1 MEDLTLLA
9 HSMGGLVARSACH
22 YAELSGQAW
31 RVQLKNLVFLGT
43 PHHGAPLERVGSLVD
58 GLLGSNVVTR
68 PFPKIGQVRSASIA
82 DLRFGYVMPADGQ
95 GADRFARAPD
105 ARTALPLPACVA
117 CYAVAGIGGAA
128 DVAAEGGGV
137 SGAVGASWAQTAQNA
152 KNALWTDGLV
162 PVGSALGEHANAS
175 RALVFEPD
183 KRWVAQGI
191 HHMALLKSP
200 EVSAQRVRRL
210 AGSRA

>member
-105 ARTALPLPACVA
+105 ARTALPCRRAWPVMRWRVWVGLPMLQRKVEGSVA
-117 CYAVAGIGGAA
+117 
-128 DVAAEGGGV
+128 
-137 SGAVGASWAQTAQNA
+137 
-152 KNALWTDGLV
+152 
-162 PVGSALGEHANAS
+162 
-175 RALVFEPD
+175 R
-183 KRWVAQGI
+183 
-191 HHMALLKSP
+191 
-200 EVSAQRVRRL
+200 
-210 AGSRA
+210 